1 VTFKKLIII
10 LSFVVIGLILTLL
23 STSYAWYQFDNAVS
37 DFGNVET
44 FSENIELAVIFI
56 NDNNIDTTI
65 RVPLFENQ
73 IEELSDKTTFTI
85 IPNSEILANKEV
97 AYQISL
103 VDVKID
109 SALTAVEDLK
119 YSLIEKIGD
128 GTANEIT
135 SGNFSGFTGD
145 NIILKEMTAVTSASL
160 DVTHSY
166 EFRLWLQDNGCTLEQ
181 VMNEECDD
189 QNDLMG
195 KTILGKIK
203 VSTAI
208 R

>member
-1 VTFKKLIII
+1 M
-10 LSFVVIGLILTLL
+10 LL

-44 FSENIELAVIFI
+44 FSDNIELAVIFT

-65 RVPLFENQ
+65 GVPLFENQ
-73 IEELSDKTTFTI
+73 IDELSDKTTFTI
-85 IPNSEILANKEV
+85 TPNSEFLANKDV
-97 AYQISL
+97 AFQISL
-103 VDVKID
+103 IDIKID
-109 SALTAVEDLK
+109 PVFTTTTDLK

-166 EFRLWLQDNGCTLEQ
+166 EFRLWLQDNRCTLEQ

-195 KTILGKIK
+195 KTISGKIK